1 MTDSSSEVDMVIS
14 EKAMKNMMAGESP
27 SGKSPAMTHLLRI
40 GTFQLEVAPNED
52 IDVRA
57 FFNETL
63 DKLIEAYGDRLLEI
77 DVKGLP
83 VQPPSMHG

>member
-1 MTDSSSEVDMVIS
+1 MTDSSSEPQPMMVDMAADLMS
-14 EKAMKNMMAGESP
+14 AKMDAAK
-27 SGKSPAMTHLLRI
+27 MTHLLRI

-63 DKLIEAYGDRLLEI
+63 DKLISAYGERLLEI

>member
-1 MTDSSSEVDMVIS
+1 MTDSSSEVDMGDM
-14 EKAMKNMMAGESP
+14 AGQLMMA
-27 SGKSPAMTHLLRI
+27 KMDANKMTHLLRI

-63 DKLIEAYGDRLLEI
+63 DRLISAYGEKLLEI
-77 DVKGLP
+77 DINTATVHGN
-83 VQPPSMHG
+83 MHG

>member
-1 MTDSSSEVDMVIS
+1 MTDSSSEVDMGDM
-14 EKAMKNMMAGESP
+14 AGQLMMA
-27 SGKSPAMTHLLRI
+27 KMDANKMTHLLRI

-63 DKLIEAYGDRLLEI
+63 DKLISAYGDKLLEI
-77 DVKGLP
+77 DIKTASVHGN
-83 VQPPSMHG
+83 MHG

>member
-1 MTDSSSEVDMVIS
+1 MTDSSSEIDMGDM
-14 EKAMKNMMAGESP
+14 AGQLMMA
-27 SGKSPAMTHLLRI
+27 KMDANKMTHLLRI

-63 DKLIEAYGDRLLEI
+63 DRLISAYGEKLLEI
-77 DVKGLP
+77 DIKTASVHGN
-83 VQPPSMHG
+83 MHG

>member
-1 MTDSSSEVDMVIS
+1 MTDSSSEVDIGDM
-14 EKAMKNMMAGESP
+14 AGQLMMA
-27 SGKSPAMTHLLRI
+27 KMDANKMTHLLRI

-63 DKLIEAYGDRLLEI
+63 DRLISAYGEKLLEI
-77 DVKGLP
+77 DINTATVHGN
-83 VQPPSMHG
+83 MHG

>member
-1 MTDSSSEVDMVIS
+1 MNERWETFTRIWA
-14 EKAMKNMMAGESP
+14 K
-27 SGKSPAMTHLLRI
+27 GKTNKMTHLLRI

-63 DKLIEAYGDRLLEI
+63 DKLISAYGEKLLEI
-77 DVKGLP
+77 DIKTASVHGN
-83 VQPPSMHG
+83 MHG

>member
-1 MTDSSSEVDMVIS
+1 MTDSSSEQQPMMVDMAADLMS
-14 EKAMKNMMAGESP
+14 AKMDAAK
-27 SGKSPAMTHLLRI
+27 MTHLLRI

-63 DKLIEAYGDRLLEI
+63 DKLISAYGEKLLEI
-77 DVKGLP
+77 DVKGIA
-83 VQPPSMHG
+83 VQSSTNMHG